1 MKALKI
7 TGVAQLIEMQKDVRL
22 IEYLLNC
29 ASGCI
34 ETIWLKDAVIAVDR
48 EAQQRGKPR
57 NNLASLIAG
66 TGIYG
71 VAIVMGDGEE
81 DVPEQYITSLLG
93 LNDELRG
100 ES

>member
-34 ETIWLKDAVIAVDR
+34 ETIWLNDAVIAVDR
-48 EAQQRGKPR
+48 EAQQHGKPR

-71 VAIVMGDGEE
+71 TAIIMGDGEE
-81 DVPEQYITSLLG
+81 DVPESYVSACLG
-93 LNDELRG
+93 TNEQ
-100 ES
+100 